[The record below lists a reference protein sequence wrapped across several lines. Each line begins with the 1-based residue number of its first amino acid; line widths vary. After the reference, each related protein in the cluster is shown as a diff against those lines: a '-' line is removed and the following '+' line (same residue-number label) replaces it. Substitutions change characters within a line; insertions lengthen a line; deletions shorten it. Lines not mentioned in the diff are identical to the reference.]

1 MGKAI
6 ERRSRWIIPSL
17 LSHCAAQRVNT
28 GGHTHTHTVVRRKK
42 KIEPEAFLTAA
53 PGLSLFLT
61 FKKKKK
67 KEFWSERAWVEWVT
81 PFSFFFLNQ
90 QGSRSLFYD
99 YDYLPLRLYYTHAD
113 ISSFFFFLLWG
124 RQVQGQNL
132 LKRNKRLV
140 FSLFNGKI
148 EAHLSI
154 RPWGWLF
161 GGNVSLFACVSVYS
175 FFRKP
180 FGVCVCLVWPHHITH
195 REREKTWKE
204 RNIYKIEHANKSR
217 TPGPRLSFSFLFW
230 FSQWVIPAKSSYL
243 SLLWL
248 LFAFFFQRNSQS
260 RTSFRE
266 FH

>member
-1 MGKAI
+1 MSAR
-6 ERRSRWIIPSL
+6 ELSESHHFLFFFWINKEVALFFMITIICL
-17 LSHCAAQRVNT
+17 WDYI
-28 GGHTHTHTVVRRKK
+28 THTQT
-42 KIEPEAFLTAA
+42 FL
-53 PGLSLFLT
+53 
-61 FKKKKK
+61 
-67 KEFWSERAWVEWVT
+67 V
-81 PFSFFFLNQ
+81 
-90 QGSRSLFYD
+90 Y
-99 YDYLPLRLYYTHAD
+99 
-113 ISSFFFFLLWG
+113 FFFLLWG

-132 LKRNKRLV
+132 LKRNKRFV

-180 FGVCVCLVWPHHITH
+180 FGVCVCVCLVWPHHITQ

-248 LFAFFFQRNSQS
+248 LFAFFFFFKEIPKVGHHLENSINDSQFIGNGQR
-260 RTSFRE
+260 F
-266 FH
+266 

>member
-1 MGKAI
+1 MSAR
-6 ERRSRWIIPSL
+6 E
-17 LSHCAAQRVNT
+17 LSESH
-28 GGHTHTHTVVRRKK
+28 H
-42 KIEPEAFLTAA
+42 FL
-53 PGLSLFLT
+53 
-61 FKKKKK
+61 
-67 KEFWSERAWVEWVT
+67 
-81 PFSFFFLNQ
+81 FFFLNQ

-113 ISSFFFFLLWG
+113 ISSFFFFFLLWG

-180 FGVCVCLVWPHHITH
+180 FGVCVCVWCGPIISHTE
-195 REREKTWKE
+195 RERENVKREK
-204 RNIYKIEHANKSR
+204 
-217 TPGPRLSFSFLFW
+217 
-230 FSQWVIPAKSSYL
+230 YL
-243 SLLWL
+243 
-248 LFAFFFQRNSQS
+248 
-260 RTSFRE
+260 
-266 FH
+266 